1 MAHVRIAGEY
11 ESVVKR
17 RLREAEG
24 DPEVARTRP
33 DFSGA
38 EGIAGEIAGVLAGY
52 DVNVARVSEDL
63 PPIVVVRVGKFIL
76 YIVPLPPG
84 TVLTA
89 ANALHIIED
98 LLPLAEKV
106 REHGYKPTIV
116 FYSRKG
122 RLTRTAYLLLGS
134 IIEAHG
140 VGILFINGDYDEI
153 LEVVWSLEN
162 KGMFVPE
169 EEDSVQL

>member
-1 MAHVRIAGEY
+1 MPRISVADDYETVVR
-11 ESVVKR
+11 R
-17 RLREAEG
+17 RLRESPPKKAPAVKGE
-24 DPEVARTRP
+24 ELEELAR
-33 DFSGA
+33 
-38 EGIAGEIAGVLAGY
+38 EIAEILAGY
-52 DVNVARVSEDL
+52 DVNVARVSEDI
-63 PPIVVVRVGKFIL
+63 PPVVIVRVGKFIL

-84 TVLTA
+84 TVLTSTE
-89 ANALHIIED
+89 ALHIVSD

-106 REHGYKPTIV
+106 KEQGFKPTII

-122 RLTRTAYLLLGS
+122 RLTRTTYLLLGS

-153 LEVVWSLEN
+153 LDVVWSLEN

-169 EEDSVQL
+169 EDDSVQL

>member
-1 MAHVRIAGEY
+1 VSIAGGHET
-11 ESVVKR
+11 VVRR
-17 RLREAEG
+17 RLREAEQ

-33 DFSGA
+33 DMSVV
-38 EGIAGEIAGVLAGY
+38 EGLAREIAEVLAGY
-52 DVNVARVSEDL
+52 DVNVANISERV
-63 PPIVVVRVGKFIL
+63 PAVVIVRVGKFIL

-84 TVLTA
+84 TVLSATTA
-89 ANALHIIED
+89 LQILED

-106 REHGYKPTIV
+106 KEHGFKPTII

-122 RLTRTAYLLLGS
+122 RLTRTTYLLLGS
-134 IIEAHG
+134 VIEAHG

-169 EEDSVQL
+169 EEDSVEL

>member
-1 MAHVRIAGEY
+1 MPGVSMADGHETIVRR
-11 ESVVKR
+11 K
-17 RLREAEG
+17 LREGPPKKSPALEG
-24 DPEVARTRP
+24 
-33 DFSGA
+33 
-38 EGIAGEIAGVLAGY
+38 EGLEELAGEIANILAGY
-52 DVNVARVSEDL
+52 DVNVARVSEDI
-63 PPIVVVRVGKFIL
+63 PPIVIVRVGKFIL

-89 ANALHIIED
+89 TEALHIIAD

-106 REHGYKPTIV
+106 KEHGFKPTII

-122 RLTRTAYLLLGS
+122 RLTRTTYLLLGS
-134 IIEAHG
+134 IIEAYG